1 MNNFNEY
8 LKKLQCLESEKTLI
22 KKERSVILLSGSSNY
37 KNAALSQIQKEF
49 LNIFEKFGYN
59 VVNSNFPYN
68 EDFKH
73 NDFDDVHILKASIS
87 NIVYY
92 WHTLY
97 NINFQKEIKR
107 HLSPLFEL
115 ENAIIVTQSSGLN
128 LLNCVLKD
136 RNIKEKNFRIFCLGP
151 VAQGSEKIEKAI
163 IFKGKKDMYTK
174 ILDNH
179 KCDVRVDCKHFDYLK
194 NKKIKEFIYDT
205 LQKDKS

>member
-8 LKKLQCLESEKTLI
+8 LKRLQCLEIEKTLI
-22 KKERSVILLSGSSNY
+22 KKENSVILLSGSSNY
-37 KNAALSQIQKEF
+37 KNAALSQVQTEF
-49 LNIFEKFGYN
+49 LNIFENFGYN
-59 VVNSNFPYN
+59 IVNSNFPYN
-68 EDFKH
+68 ENFKH
-73 NDFDDVHILKASIS
+73 ENFNNIHILKASIS

-97 NINFQKEIKR
+97 DINFQKEIER

-128 LLNCVLKD
+128 LLNYVLKK

-151 VAQGSEKIEKAI
+151 VAQGSEKIEKVI
-163 IFKGKKDMYTK
+163 IFKGKKDIYTK

-179 KCDVRVDCKHFDYLK
+179 KCDVRIDCNHFDYLK
-194 NKKIKEFIYDT
+194 NREIKEFIYDT
-205 LQKDKS
+205 LQKNKS